1 MKRFSLHSLFTSI
14 VLVSFCLGS
23 VAQQQKYSR
32 TEDELIVHPD
42 IRFSGGVKSVRLKVI
57 SDRII
62 GVKASLQKEMLPDRS
77 LIIIPHSNKIQWQ
90 VKENTESVELIT
102 ALVKAKVNLATG
114 AVSFFDSKDKL
125 LLAEKQVAG
134 RTLEPLMLEGEKLYT
149 LRQTFETADEDA
161 YYGFGQHQ
169 DDVWNYKGKQT
180 IFFQNNTE
188 VAVPFLVSVKNY
200 GILWDN
206 YSYSKAGDVRNFQQL
221 SALQLFDRNGNAGW
235 LTASYANDSNKPG
248 DILFEKAES
257 EIWYPYMNDTKQR
270 LPKEFNIEKG
280 SITWEG
286 SIAANETGN
295 YQFKFTY
302 GGYLKCWVD
311 GKLMFDKW
319 RQAWNPGTA
328 LMDVNIQPGKK
339 YTIKI
344 EWVPDGG
351 ESYVS
356 ASFLSPASQEEK
368 NSFSFESEAGRQIDY
383 YFVFGKNL
391 DEVVSGYRRL
401 TGKAPIVPKWA
412 MGFWQSRERY
422 KSQDDILNT
431 VAEFRKRKIPL
442 DNIVQD
448 WFYWKENEWGSQEF
462 EKTRFPNVDSMMDV
476 LHKKYKAQLM
486 ISVWPKFYEGIN
498 TYNEFN
504 KNGWL
509 YTRNIADRQ
518 KDWVGPGYVS
528 TFYDVF
534 NDNARTAFWN
544 LINKNLFQK
553 KIDAWWMDASEPDI
567 QSNVSY
573 EKRKQLMKPLAL
585 GTAAEYMNA
594 YPMMNAKGIY
604 EGQRG
609 TNNNQRVFLLTRS
622 AFAGSQRYAASV
634 WSGDIGAR
642 WEDMRTQ
649 IIAGMNYSISGLP
662 YWTMDIGGFATENR
676 YNALPMK
683 EADLAEWRELQTRWY
698 QFGAFVPLFRS
709 HGQFPQREVFNIA
722 PENHPAYQSMLYY
735 NKLRYRLLPY
745 LYTLA
750 GHAYHND
757 YTIMRGLV
765 MDFAADRNVWNVGNQ
780 FMLGPS
786 LLVSPVYNYKATSRS
801 VYLPAGQGWYEMY
814 TGKYFVGGQSIT
826 AEAPY
831 ERVPVFIREGSII
844 PTGPELQ
851 YAAEKPADPI
861 TLFVYTGKDASFVL
875 YEDEGLNYNYEQGKY
890 TEIPFTYDE
899 ASQTLTIGERTGS
912 FEGMLK
918 NRTIYVKVISKTKTG
933 PIEFSVSGSD
943 KKVIYKGKKLTIKI

>member
-1 MKRFSLHSLFTSI
+1 MKLLLQYSLFTSI
-14 VLVSFCLGS
+14 ALLAFSIENF
-23 VAQQQKYSR
+23 AQQKKYVQ
-32 TEDELIVHPD
+32 TENELIVHPD
-42 IRFSGGVKSVRLKVI
+42 VRFSGGVQSVRLRVI
-57 SDRII
+57 SDKII
-62 GVKASLQKEMLPDRS
+62 GIKASVQKEALPDKS
-77 LIIIPHSNKIQWQ
+77 LIVIPQANKVQWK
-90 VKENTESVELIT
+90 VEDKGVFIELIT
-102 ALVKAKVNLATG
+102 ALLKVKVSLASG
-114 AVSFFDSKDKL
+114 AVSFYDVKDKL
-125 LLAEKQVAG
+125 LLAEKQADG
-134 RTLEPLMLEGEKLYT
+134 RTIQPVILEGEKLYA
-149 LRQTFETADEDA
+149 LRQTFETTNEDA
-161 YYGFGQHQ
+161 YYGLGQHQ
-169 DDVWNYKGKQT
+169 DDSWNYKGRQ
-180 IFFQNNTE
+180 IVFFQNNTE

-206 YSYSKAGDVRNFQQL
+206 YSYSKVGDVRNFQQL
-221 SALQLFDRNGNAGW
+221 SDLQLFDKNGNAGW
-235 LTASYANDSNKPG
+235 ITASYANDRNKPTEL
-248 DILFEKAES
+248 LFEKAES

-270 LPKEFNIEKG
+270 LPKEFSIEKG
-280 SITWEG
+280 SITWQG
-286 SIAANETGN
+286 SMSANEAGN
-295 YQFKFTY
+295 YHFKFTY

-311 GKLMFDKW
+311 GTLKFDKW
-319 RQAWNPGTA
+319 RQAWNPGA
-328 LMDVNIQPGKK
+328 AQMDVYIQPGQK
-339 YTIKI
+339 YEVKI
-344 EWVPDGG
+344 EWIPDGG

-356 ASFLSPASQEEK
+356 ASFLPPALQEER
-368 NSFSFESEAGRQIDY
+368 NTFSFESEAGRQIDY
-383 YFVFGKNL
+383 YFVYGQNL
-391 DEVVSGYRRL
+391 DEVVSGYRQL

-462 EKTRFPNVDSMMDV
+462 EKTRFPDVDSMMDV

-498 TYNEFN
+498 TYNWFN

-534 NDNARTAFWN
+534 NDKARTAFWD

-567 QSNVSY
+567 QSNVSP
-573 EKRKQLMKPLAL
+573 EKRKQQMKPLAL

-609 TNNNQRVFLLTRS
+609 TDNNQRVFLLTRS
-622 AFAGSQRYAASV
+622 AFAGSQRYAASI

-649 IIAGMNYSISGLP
+649 ITAGMNYSLSGLP

-676 YNALPMK
+676 YNAVPMK
-683 EADLAEWRELQTRWY
+683 ETDLAEWRELQTRWY

-735 NKLRYRLLPY
+735 NKLRYRLMPY

-750 GHAYHND
+750 GNAYHND

-765 MDFAADRNVWNVGNQ
+765 MDFASDKKVWNVSDQ

-786 LLVSPVYNYKATSRS
+786 LMVSPVYSYKATKRNL
-801 VYLPAGQGWYEMY
+801 YLPSGQGWYDLY
-814 TGKYFVGGQSIT
+814 TGKYSDGGQEIT
-826 AEAPY
+826 ADAPY
-831 ERVPVFIREGSII
+831 DRTPVFVKEGSVILA
-844 PTGPELQ
+844 GPELQ
-851 YAAEKPADPI
+851 YVAEKPADPLI
-861 TLFVYTGKDASFVL
+861 LFVYTGKDASFTL

-890 TEIPFTYDE
+890 TEIPFAYNE
-899 ASQTLTIGERTGS
+899 ATQTLTIGERTGS

-918 NRTIYVKVISKTKTG
+918 NRTIYVKVISKTKPG
-933 PIEFSVSGSD
+933 PMEFSVNGRD
-943 KKVIYKGKKLTIKI
+943 KKIIYKGKKLTVKI

>member
-1 MKRFSLHSLFTSI
+1 MKNILLHSLFTSI
-14 VLVSFCLGS
+14 AVLSFAAAS
-23 VAQQQKYSR
+23 FTQQKNYSL
-32 TEDELIVHPD
+32 TENELIVHPD
-42 IRFSGGVKSVRLKVI
+42 ARLSGGVQSVRLRVI
-57 SDRII
+57 SDEII
-62 GVKASLQKEMLPDRS
+62 GVKASLQNNALPVKS
-77 LIIIPHSNKIQWQ
+77 LIVTLPSNKVQWQ
-90 VKENTESVELIT
+90 VKEDAEFVVLTT
-102 ALVKAKVNLATG
+102 ARLKAKVNLATG
-114 AVSFFDSKDKL
+114 AISFFDTNEKL

-134 RTLEPLMLEGEKLYT
+134 RTIQPLMLEGEKLYT

-161 YYGFGQHQ
+161 YYGLGQHQ

-180 IFFQNNTE
+180 LFFQNNTE

-206 YSYSKAGDVRNFQQL
+206 YSYSKTGDVRNFQQL
-221 SALQLFDRNGNAGW
+221 SALQLFDKNGNAGW
-235 LTASYANDSNKPG
+235 LTASYANDRNQPNEL
-248 DILFEKAES
+248 LFEKAES

-295 YQFKFTY
+295 FQFKFTY

-311 GKLMFDKW
+311 GKLLFNKW

-339 YTIKI
+339 YAIKI

-356 ASFLSPASQEEK
+356 ASFLPPVPQEEK
-368 NSFSFESEAGRQIDY
+368 NTFSFESEAGRQIDY

-534 NDNARTAFWN
+534 NDKARTAFWN

-573 EKRKQLMKPLAL
+573 EKRKQQMQPLAL

-622 AFAGSQRYAASV
+622 AFAGSQHYAASV

-649 IIAGMNYSISGLP
+649 ITAGMNYSISGLP

-676 YNALPMK
+676 YNAVPMK
-683 EADLAEWRELQTRWY
+683 ETDLAEWRELQTRWY

-722 PENHPAYQSMLYY
+722 PDNHPAYQSMLYY

-757 YTIMRGLV
+757 CTIMRGLV

-801 VYLPAGQGWYEMY
+801 VYLPAGQGWYDMY
-814 TGKYFVGGQSIT
+814 TGKYFDGGQSIM

-831 ERVPVFIREGSII
+831 ERVPVFIKEGSII

-890 TEIPFTYDE
+890 TEIPITYTE
-899 ASQTLTIGERTGS
+899 ETKTLTIGERTGS

-918 NRTIYVKVISKTKTG
+918 SRTVYIRVISKTNPA
-933 PIEFSVSGSD
+933 PIEFTVGGRD